1 MGGRIG
7 HVNSFQDDGALT
19 AARWLGNLEAERLAG
34 SLGFLDQLHPLD
46 LLELAHSL
54 GGLRGDLA
62 EAVIELAQGGDLLL
76 LVLVGGILPL
86 VASITFLKKGGVV
99 ARVGMQASVGD
110 LVDGLNDLVH
120 ELAVVRNQEHGA
132 GVGLEIVLEPEERDK
147 VEVVGRFV
155 EQEEVGLHH
164 EQTGEVGA
172 HDPSTA
178 QFLGFPLEVLLLVT
192 ESDEDLLRLGL
203 DLGIAQGGVL
213 SGGFAVLGG
222 VDGAGLLEF
231 VEPLLQCGNFSS
243 PPGGDIKDG
252 LLAGGLTLL
261 GEVADHGPLV
271 ALDAS

>member
-1 MGGRIG
+1 M
-7 HVNSFQDDGALT
+7 
-19 AARWLGNLEAERLAG
+19 
-34 SLGFLDQLHPLD
+34 
-46 LLELAHSL
+46 
-54 GGLRGDLA
+54 
-62 EAVIELAQGGDLLL
+62 
-76 LVLVGGILPL
+76 
-86 VASITFLKKGGVV
+86 
-99 ARVGMQASVGD
+99 
-110 LVDGLNDLVH
+110 
-120 ELAVVRNQEHGA
+120 
-132 GVGLEIVLEPEERDK
+132 
-147 VEVVGRFV
+147 VGRFV

-164 EQTGEVGA
+164 EQAGEVGA
-172 HDPSTA
+172 HDPATA

-213 SGGFAVLGG
+213 GRGLAVLGR
-222 VDGAGLLEF
+222 VNGAGLLEF